1 MAHYKM
7 NSNRSKYYPVA
18 VAVGKPVETLALAKM
33 IAKRCSF
40 TVADVCGALRAL
52 SEAVAE
58 CLGQGKAVHLDGFG
72 HFKLKLNSKAV
83 DSPEEFNFNRHVTA
97 VRVQFLPERR
107 RTLGKK
113 RYTRELLD
121 LEKIKWHKV
130 P

>member
-7 NSNRSKYYPVA
+7 NPNKSKYYPVA

-40 TVADVCGALRAL
+40 TVADVCGVLFAL

-58 CLGQGKAVHLDGFG
+58 CLGQGKSVHLEGFG
-72 HFKLKLNSKAV
+72 HLKLKLNSKAV
-83 DSPEEFNFNRHVTA
+83 NSPEEFNFKQHVTA

-107 RTLGKK
+107 RTFGKK

-121 LEKIKWHKV
+121 LEKIEWHEV
-130 P
+130 